1 MYTIDSRGA
10 MGLASLIAIQA
21 KRWSAVSVI
30 LFITIRA
37 AVSATQATATSTAP
51 PKQEEEGP
59 FAGAVIDS
67 LSPPFLCL
75 AAFQVSKD
83 STAI

>member
-51 PKQEEEGP
+51 PKQEEEEGP
-59 FAGAVIDS
+59 FAGAVI
-67 LSPPFLCL
+67 
-75 AAFQVSKD
+75 
-83 STAI
+83 